1 MTDFISLYRAS
12 KIFIQGTFCQW
23 NLRTTNEA
31 SQCVMGPI
39 RMPSLFPFCN
49 GWGPQSWN
57 VQELCNLKFPWMVHV
72 VENVH
77 FAIKRYFKYEK
88 LRILW
93 FLGPLNYE
101 MSNADWFHLNVTF
114 LLSILLKG
122 NKNITVS
129 LMIKVE
135 FFFIF

>member
-93 FLGPLNYE
+93 FFDKTLWIMRCQTLIGSILTLRFFCLFCLKE
-101 MSNADWFHLNVTF
+101 IKI
-114 LLSILLKG
+114 LLS
-122 NKNITVS
+122 V
-129 LMIKVE
+129 
-135 FFFIF
+135 